1 MYSIVDMETFVELER
16 FNSEY
21 EAYAELQMILHEE
34 PEANLAVFRF
44 EDTE

>member
-16 FNSEY
+16 FNTEY
-21 EAYAELQMILHEE
+21 EAYAELQILLNEDPEE
-34 PEANLAVFRF
+34 NLAVFKF